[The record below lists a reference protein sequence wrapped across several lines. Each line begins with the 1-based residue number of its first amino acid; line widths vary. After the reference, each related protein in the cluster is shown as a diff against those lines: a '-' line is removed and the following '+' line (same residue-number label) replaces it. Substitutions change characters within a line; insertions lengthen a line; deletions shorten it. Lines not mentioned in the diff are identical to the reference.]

1 MRVQPNVRRGYKLT
15 AHLRAKISWHDYLRR
30 IAMSTS
36 IVSLDGALEAE
47 VSEPPAERL
56 IAGTPE
62 LQVRNYF
69 IDTSQQFFA
78 GRWSA
83 TRGKWRVR
91 YTENEMC
98 LITAGK
104 VQLVSDAGSR
114 HIFGPGDAFVIPS
127 GFAGSWEVLEDCI
140 KVYAIFES
148 RVPLHKPSA
157 E

>member
-1 MRVQPNVRRGYKLT
+1 MVP
-15 AHLRAKISWHDYLRR
+15 R
-30 IAMSTS
+30 IIPFSARLDPDVST
-36 IVSLDGALEAE
+36 
-47 VSEPPAERL
+47 PPPDRL
-56 IAGTPE
+56 IEGRPE
-62 LQVRNYF
+62 QRVWNF
-69 IDTSQQFFA
+69 FTDNSQQFFA
-78 GRWSA
+78 GRWSS